1 MKIKGFAAICVLAL
15 AAPAMA
21 ATCTST
27 SAWGDMG
34 PPAAKLFDHS
44 FGSAG
49 AFSDCYTFTLN
60 DSAVGF
66 GGTIETDPWLNK
78 LNIDISSVSLFSGAS
93 LIASDSTPGV
103 FGGGFTFGGLNAGS
117 YTLAVNGLV
126 TNAFGFTN
134 TNVRYDG
141 AIVTLAA
148 PVPEPEAYA
157 LMLAGF
163 FGVGFGVLRRKK
175 QA

>member
-34 PPAAKLFDHS
+34 PPAAQLFGNS

-49 AFSDCYTFTLN
+49 AFSDCYTFTL
-60 DSAVGF
+60 DDAAVGF
-66 GGTIETDPWLNK
+66 GGTIETDAAWNK
-78 LNIDISSVSLFSGAS
+78 LDIDISSVSLFSGS
-93 LIASDSTPGV
+93 NLIASDSTPGV
-103 FGGGFTFGGLNAGS
+103 FEGGFTFGGLNAGS

-126 TNAFGFTN
+126 SRDFGFTSKG
-134 TNVRYDG
+134 VSYQG
-141 AIVTLAA
+141 GIVTLAA

-157 LMLAGF
+157 MMLAGF

>member
-1 MKIKGFAAICVLAL
+1 M
-15 AAPAMA
+15 
-21 ATCTST
+21 
-27 SAWGDMG
+27 
-34 PPAAKLFDHS
+34 
-44 FGSAG
+44 
-49 AFSDCYTFTLN
+49 
-60 DSAVGF
+60 
-66 GGTIETDPWLNK
+66 
-78 LNIDISSVSLFSGAS
+78 SLFSGAS

-103 FGGGFTFGGLNAGS
+103 FDGGFTFGGLNAGS

-126 TNAFGFTN
+126 TNDFGFTN